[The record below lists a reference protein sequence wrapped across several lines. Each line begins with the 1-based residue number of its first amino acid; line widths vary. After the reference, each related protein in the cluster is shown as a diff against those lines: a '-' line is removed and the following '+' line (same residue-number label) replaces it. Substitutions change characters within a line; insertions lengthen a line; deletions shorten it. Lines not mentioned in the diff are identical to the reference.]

1 MRHLLLCLLVC
12 VLPLAACKRKPANPA
27 PPEAP
32 AAPPNPE
39 VDLKALNEAV
49 RAHVMGLAKEPAV
62 IEDVVKAGFLKRLPT
77 PPPGKKYV
85 LSPDRTAALLVNQ

>member
-39 VDLKALNEAV
+39 VDLKALNEAA
-49 RAHVMGLAKEPAV
+49 RAYFMGELKDPDSL
-62 IEDVVKAGFLKRLPT
+62 EDLVKAGFLKRLPAA
-77 PPPGKKYV
+77 PAGKKYV
-85 LSPDRTAALLVNQ
+85 LSPDRKSVQLVSQ